1 MTARRTSTGR
11 ARGYRRG
18 EPVQGLEA
26 TDTVTGRAGADD
38 GDQGRIW
45 HRPEVRS
52 GLLYCVKVFLAL
64 RIALSVIAVVGV
76 ALLPNFTDDAPEV
89 RGQLGIPGPT
99 GPPGWEA
106 SPITPGWHNVVTAWE
121 RQDALWYLRIAD
133 GGYRADDGSA
143 AFFPLYPLTVRVVAV
158 VLGGHPLAAGLLV
171 SNLAFLAAL
180 MVLYLLGRDE
190 VGDRLARRAV
200 LYAAVFPS
208 AFFFFAPFTESLF
221 LLLALVTLGAA
232 RRERWEL
239 AGVAGALAALTRN
252 VGVVLVVPMAIEALH
267 QALARRP
274 WRWPLRASAWSAA
287 PLAGAFLYLRFW
299 RAFSGDWLAPV
310 HQQANWEREPAFFG
324 WTLWKGTTEA
334 FRWIGQYAGG
344 YHLLDWLIA
353 VPVLVAVGYAAMKL
367 RPAYGVYAL
376 AAVLVPLS
384 YVWPS
389 RPLMSFFRF
398 ALVVFPVY
406 WVFARWTDRK
416 PWLQEV
422 FVAVSASLLGIMTV
436 LFVNWYYV
444 F

>member
-1 MTARRTSTGR
+1 MSGERTRAPDAGLADRPDAAGAPVGR
-11 ARGYRRG
+11 PEMDDGSGAVVRERG
-18 EPVQGLEA
+18 EI
-26 TDTVTGRAGADD
+26 RAGL
-38 GDQGRIW
+38 
-45 HRPEVRS
+45 V
-52 GLLYCVKVFLAL
+52 YCVKVFVAVRVALAVV
-64 RIALSVIAVVGV
+64 ALVGV
-76 ALLPNFTDDAPEV
+76 ALLPNFTAEAPEL

-99 GPPGWEA
+99 GPSGWEPD
-106 SPITPGWHNVVTAWE
+106 PISPGWHNLVTAWE

-133 GGYRADDGSA
+133 SGYRHDDGSA
-143 AFFPLYPLTVRVVAV
+143 AFFPLYPLTVRAV
-158 VLGGHPLAAGLLV
+158 SFLLGDHPLAAGLLV
-171 SNLAFLAAL
+171 SNLAFLGAL
-180 MVLYLLGRDE
+180 MALFVLGRRE
-190 VGDRLARRAV
+190 VGDRLARRSV

-208 AFFFFAPFTESLF
+208 AFFFLAPFTESMF
-221 LLLALVTLGAA
+221 LLLALVTLWAA
-232 RRERWEL
+232 RTGRWEA
-239 AGVAGALAALTRN
+239 AGVAGVLAALTRN
-252 VGVVLVVPMAIEALH
+252 IGVVLVAPMAVEAVH

-274 WRWPLRASAWSAA
+274 WRWPVRPLAWSAA
-287 PLAGAFLYLRFW
+287 PFLGTFVYLWFW

-324 WTLWKGTTEA
+324 WTLLKGTTEA

-353 VPVLVAVGYAAMKL
+353 VPVLAAVAYAALKL

-398 ALVVFPVY
+398 ALVVFPIY
-406 WVFARWTDRK
+406 WAFARWTDRR
-416 PWLQEV
+416 PWLHEV
-422 FVAVSASLLGIMTV
+422 FVAISASLLGIMTL